1 MVKFT
6 QNEKNI
12 IMSALNFALKN
23 EQNALEAS
31 ALIVPVAIKV
41 QNLEVEPEAE
51 NVQ

>member
-1 MVKFT
+1 MSKFT
-6 QNEKNI
+6 LKEKNI

-31 ALIVPVAIKV
+31 ALIVPVAIKIH
-41 QNLEVEPEAE
+41 NLEVEPETE